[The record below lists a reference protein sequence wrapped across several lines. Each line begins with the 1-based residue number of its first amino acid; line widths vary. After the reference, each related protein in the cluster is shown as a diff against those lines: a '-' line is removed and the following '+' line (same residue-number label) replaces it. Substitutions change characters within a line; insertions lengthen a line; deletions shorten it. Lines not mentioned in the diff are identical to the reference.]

1 MNDRPL
7 RLLVIDDSALYRQ
20 LVRNILREI
29 PGVEVVGIAKSGQE
43 ALMLIDELDPDL
55 LTLRR
60 PDARGQWHRGVAR
73 PESSA
78 AALGPSCLAV

>member
-43 ALMLIDELDPDL
+43 VLTLIDELDPDL
-55 LTLRR
+55 LTLDVQMPVVNGIEVLRVLKSK
-60 PDARGQWHRGVAR
+60 AQ
-73 PESSA
+73 
-78 AALGPSCLAV
+78 LAPGHHA